1 VGSPVWRIGLAVAS
15 CRRDTLVLGY
25 NCGKSL
31 VPASC
36 AKLLITACALER
48 WSPAFAREL
57 DSCFGTD
64 RLRSHV
70 HRANRS
76 RVDSL
81 GLNAHPEFPGYRHLV
96 LANRESDNREAEWML
111 ALMSRSAGLD
121 GHSLVARFLDR
132 LGIARGGL
140 RVWDASGLSRR
151 NRVAP
156 ATIAGLLSRVLNSPT
171 GALFH
176 STLARPGQA
185 GTLVNRNLDA
195 GQQLAAKTGYIRD
208 VFSLSGYLAA
218 ARDTYAFSF
227 IVNGCGSGARAYAL
241 FNRLLNAVSAWDAG
255 LAPAP
260 AQPADTARN

>member
-1 VGSPVWRIGLAVAS
+1 
-15 CRRDTLVLGY
+15 
-25 NCGKSL
+25 
-31 VPASC
+31 
-36 AKLLITACALER
+36 
-48 WSPAFAREL
+48 
-57 DSCFGTD
+57 
-64 RLRSHV
+64 
-70 HRANRS
+70 
-76 RVDSL
+76 
-81 GLNAHPEFPGYRHLV
+81 V